1 MTTNDTG
8 GATGDNPA
16 KARAE
21 HVSWADFDTAEPD
34 FAKAVRERF
43 ALFRH
48 HVLGTL
54 RADGSPRLTGLEVGF
69 LDGHMWLGMM
79 PNSLKA
85 RDLHRDARFSIF
97 ANPGE
102 GAEMAHGDVRV
113 SGRAVEEA
121 DGPAKDAYA
130 RAVEAPQPFH
140 LFRVEVGEV
149 SAMGLEGEEMV
160 LRVWRPGG
168 ALRTTRRG
176 NDDVPGR
183 TWD

>member
-1 MTTNDTG
+1 MTTNDS
-8 GATGDNPA
+8 GAANGDHLANAGA
-16 KARAE
+16 K
-21 HVSWADFDTAEPD
+21 HVSWADFDVAEPE

-43 ALFRH
+43 AMFRH

-69 LDGHMWLGMM
+69 RDGQMWLGMM

-85 RDLHRDARFSIF
+85 RDLHRDSRFSMF

-113 SGRAVEEA
+113 SGRAVEVG
-121 DGPAKDAYA
+121 DGAVKSAYA
-130 RAVEAPQPFH
+130 NAVDAPRPFH
-140 LFRVEVGEV
+140 LFRARIGEV
-149 SAMGLEGEEMV
+149 SAMDVDGEEMV

-176 NDDVPGR
+176 NDDTPGR
-183 TWD
+183 TWE